1 MPAPHILHISYT
13 NKGGAGITA
22 YRFHQLVQQAGYS
35 SEMLLLKKDPTIQ
48 DSQVTDMSL
57 SLWQRLKKKLQET
70 ALELSRKIRGL
81 TINPVYCFTGANEQ
95 FDFYAT
101 PSLLKKIKRKPDI
114 IVLHWL
120 SGFINAKNIAE
131 LAQHYQCPIV
141 WRFNDMA
148 PFTGGCHYTHG
159 CLGYQNGCGHCPAIA
174 SQRANDLSSRN
185 IQFKKQYLQQIKL
198 LFVASTTEI
207 HEEISQSTIGQ
218 LAEIHKIFPA
228 IDSSRFQF
236 VNQQAAAAHFE
247 LPTDKKII
255 LFVAGTFFEE
265 RKGFAEI
272 VKLLAHLKELA
283 SADLLATVA
292 FVFVSSDTEL
302 PQTELALPY
311 TKLGSMPPSELF
323 QLYQAATV
331 FVSASVQDGGPMT
344 LCEAILAG
352 TPALAYNIGIA
363 KDIVQ
368 DGVTGHLIPL
378 HNSLAMAQALL
389 HLLQLPADKAFEL
402 RKKTRFFAQEFFDP
416 GKEISQYR
424 KLFNSITNGTTQ

>member
-1 MPAPHILHISYT
+1 MPGPHILHISYT

-22 YRFHQLVQQAGYS
+22 YRFHQLVQQAGYT

-57 SLWQRLKKKLQET
+57 SLWQRLKKKGQET
-70 ALELSRKIRGL
+70 ALELFRKMRGI
-81 TINPVYCFTGANEQ
+81 TINPAYCFTGANEQ
-95 FDFYAT
+95 FSFYDT
-101 PSLLKKIKRKPDI
+101 KSLIKKVKRQPDI

-120 SGFINAKNIAE
+120 SGFVNAKNIAE

-159 CLGYQNGCGHCPAIA
+159 CLGYQSGCGNCPAIA
-174 SQRANDLSSRN
+174 SQRSNDLSSQN

-218 LAEIHKIFPA
+218 LSQIHKIFPA
-228 IDSSRFQF
+228 IDSSRFKFIGQP
-236 VNQQAAAAHFE
+236 AAAAHFG
-247 LPTDKKII
+247 LPTDKKIV

-283 SADLLATVA
+283 PADLLATVA
-292 FVFVSSDTEL
+292 FVLVSSDTEL
-302 PQTELALPY
+302 PPTELALPY

-323 QLYQAATV
+323 QLYQASTV

-378 HNSLAMAQALL
+378 RNSLAMAQSLL
-389 HLLQLPADKAFEL
+389 ALLQLAPDKAFEL
-402 RKKTRFFAQEFFDP
+402 RKKTRFFAQDFFDP